1 MPSRDSYGPTEPAPR
16 CRAHGGEHAVLEG
29 HCVAMGAQVPRPI
42 LFSRRSWTCDCGR
55 RVYSGIERKT
65 MQHWL
70 IDEASGERHDCPPPV
85 RVEIDQEA
93 LTLGISGALASLMR
107 RRDEQRATQP
117 RSAPP
122 EPRRR
127 EEQPV
132 SGTGV
137 PDSPHRVKLD

>member
-1 MPSRDSYGPTEPAPR
+1 MPSDITYGPTEPASR
-16 CRAHGGEHAVLEG
+16 CRAHAGEHAVLEG

-42 LFSRRSWTCDCGR
+42 LFSRRSWACDCGR

-93 LTLGISGALASLMR
+93 LIAGALADLIR
-107 RRDEQRATQP
+107 RRNEQRVARP
-117 RSAPP
+117 APAPP

-127 EEQPV
+127 QEGPADPDGLLAPV
-132 SGTGV
+132 TVWSDDGR
-137 PDSPHRVKLD
+137 S